1 MKRHLPASSRKHVQS
16 AIFATLAAFCSAT
29 ATLGQDMSAPPPVT
43 VAKPLVRE
51 VTEQDDFIGRFQA
64 VEEVL
69 VRARVGGYLDKVQF
83 TDGSLVK
90 SGDPLF
96 VIDQRPFITAL
107 EEATSALEVAKSTLT
122 YAEAQFHRAEALST
136 NGSQS
141 ISVLDDRRREWI
153 SAQANVRG
161 AKASADRAQLDLDYT
176 QITAPLS
183 GRIDRHMISPGN
195 LVQADQT
202 ELTTIVSLDPID
214 FYFDVD
220 ERRLLSYA
228 ALARETGQ
236 SLQEGG
242 GGLDVAVTIADGSS
256 KPFRGKLNF
265 SENKVDSQS
274 GTMRVRARFP
284 NPDLVLQPGLFGRI
298 EVGASKAYSAILVP
312 DEALS
317 ADQNQRVVYIVGEDG
332 TITTRAVRTGPK
344 LYGYRVIREGLNG
357 DETIVVNGLM
367 RARPGQKVSPKMTQ
381 LPQEATV
388 LGAIQ

>member
-176 QITAPLS
+176 QISAPLS

-228 ALARETGQ
+228 ALARENGR

-256 KPFRGKLNF
+256 KPFHGKLNF

-274 GTMRVRARFP
+274 GTMRVRARFA

-332 TITTRAVRTGPK
+332 TVMTKAVRTGPK

>member
-1 MKRHLPASSRKHVQS
+1 MKRHLPAGSRKHVQS

-96 VIDQRPFITAL
+96 MIDQRPFITAL

-256 KPFRGKLNF
+256 KPFHGKLNF

-274 GTMRVRARFP
+274 GTMRVRARFT

>member
-1 MKRHLPASSRKHVQS
+1 MKPNHPARSRKHVRS
-16 AIFATLAAFCSAT
+16 AIFATLAAFSSGT
-29 ATLGQDMSAPPPVT
+29 ATLAQEVSAPPPVSA
-43 VAKPLVRE
+43 AKPVVRE
-51 VTEQDDFIGRFQA
+51 VIDQDEFIGRFQA

-83 TDGSLVK
+83 TDGALVK

-96 VIDQRPFITAL
+96 VIDQRPFRTAL
-107 EEATSALEVAKSTLT
+107 DEANAALEVAKSTQT
-122 YAEAQFHRAEALST
+122 YAEAQFRRAETLST

-141 ISVLDDRRREWI
+141 ISVLDDRRREWL

-161 AKASADRAQLDLDYT
+161 AQASADRAALDMEYT
-176 QITAPLS
+176 QIVAPLS

-220 ERRLLSYA
+220 ERRLLSYT
-228 ALARETGQ
+228 ALARENGKA
-236 SLQEGG
+236 LQEGG
-242 GGLDVAVTIADGSS
+242 GGLDVAVKIADSS
-256 KPFRGKLNF
+256 SRPFHGKLNF

-298 EVGASKAYSAILVP
+298 EVGASKAYSAVLVP

-317 ADQNQRVVYIVGEDG
+317 ADQNERVVYIVGEDG
-332 TITTRAVRTGPK
+332 TVTTKAVRTGPK
-344 LYGYRVIREGLNG
+344 LYGYRVIREGLKG

-367 RARPGQKVSPKMTQ
+367 RVRPGQKVTPKMTQ

-388 LGAIQ
+388 PGAGQ